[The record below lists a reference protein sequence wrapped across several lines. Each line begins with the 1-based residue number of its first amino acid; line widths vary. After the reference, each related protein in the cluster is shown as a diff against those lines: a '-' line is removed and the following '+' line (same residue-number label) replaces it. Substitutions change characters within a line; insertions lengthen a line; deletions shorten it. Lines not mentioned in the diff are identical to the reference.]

1 MKLISMMYY
10 YRINSI
16 FSSINIIHS
25 LYSRTIAMDA
35 VTQNIFNNILRVTP
49 YHHQISFAPV
59 FVYDWKVKVFPWE
72 PSKFWWALCYVAFCL
87 VPPSHCFFQV
97 SPGSTLT
104 RFFLLQKSNR
114 PGFVF
119 SVNQCQHHSASCMQH
134 ADCKIVLE
142 DAELASDRIF
152 FGRHIVVCGHI
163 TYESVTYFLK
173 DFLHPDREKVL
184 KNLCVAG
191 NPC

>member
-1 MKLISMMYY
+1 M
-10 YRINSI
+10 
-16 FSSINIIHS
+16 
-25 LYSRTIAMDA
+25 
-35 VTQNIFNNILRVTP
+35 
-49 YHHQISFAPV
+49 
-59 FVYDWKVKVFPWE
+59 
-72 PSKFWWALCYVAFCL
+72 AFCL

-163 TYESVTYFLK
+163 TYESVSHFLK
-173 DFLHPDREKVL
+173 DFLHEDREDVDVEVVFLHRQAIMSLSSPSVPQAALFHTWYLSFFLHWQNFWRIKFTP
-184 KNLCVAG
+184 KNA
-191 NPC
+191 NFPR